1 MLARAEVGVVT
12 AKVVVLGQ
20 AVFVF
25 LWPSS
30 NVPLSFEALS
40 GESMHRRPLARCPHA
55 CELPIPMLARDDYLI
70 DLPNQP
76 VALGHGQVDP
86 IVVVAFE

>member
-1 MLARAEVGVVT
+1 MLARAEVGAVT

-25 LWPSS
+25 LPPSS

-40 GESMHRRPLARCPHA
+40 GESRHRRPQARCPHA
-55 CELPIPMLARDDYLI
+55 CGLPIPMLVLDDYLI

-76 VALGHGQVDP
+76 VAVGHRQVDP
-86 IVVVAFE
+86 RVVVAFE